1 MTGTGTP
8 ELLARLPGLDA
19 LPDYYHGY
27 LARLEGESEVLPA
40 LERQGATLARG
51 LASLEEEEE
60 RHRYASEKWSVREVL
75 GHLLDTERVFQLRA
89 LWFARG
95 DTQPLPGF
103 DENAWAEANPAH
115 DLTMVELLP
124 EYRAVR
130 ASTLLLFGNF
140 SPEQLGRTG
149 RASGQD
155 FQVAALAWFILAHE
169 RHHMAI
175 LQDRYGVEF

>member
-1 MTGTGTP
+1 MTSLETP
-8 ELLARLPGLDA
+8 ALLARLPEPGA
-19 LPDYYHGY
+19 LPEYYHGY
-27 LARLEGESEVLPA
+27 LARVEDESEVLPA
-40 LERQGATLARG
+40 LERQAAAFARA
-51 LASLEEEEE
+51 LSSLGEEEE
-60 RHRYASEKWSVREVL
+60 RHRYAPDKWSVREVL

-103 DENAWAEANPAH
+103 DENAWAADNPAH
-115 DLTMVELLP
+115 QSSMVKLLP

-130 ASTLLLFGNF
+130 ASTLLLYGNL
-140 SPEQLGRTG
+140 SPEHLARTG
-149 RASGQD
+149 EASGQR

-175 LQDRYGVEF
+175 LRERYGVEV